1 MSRRNLSYNFIKVET
16 LEQNKRFVER
26 SMIKI
31 IKVNRGINKGWSQY
45 GLNSHGNAGIQVEAV
60 EELRDRRLTG

>member
-31 IKVNRGINKGWSQY
+31 IKVNRGINKG
-45 GLNSHGNAGIQVEAV
+45 
-60 EELRDRRLTG
+60 